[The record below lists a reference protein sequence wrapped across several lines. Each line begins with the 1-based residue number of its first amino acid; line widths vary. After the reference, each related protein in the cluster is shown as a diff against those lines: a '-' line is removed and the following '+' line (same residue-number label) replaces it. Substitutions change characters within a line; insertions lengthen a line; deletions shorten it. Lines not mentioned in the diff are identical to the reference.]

1 MEVRRP
7 TRIFGV
13 AAGAIALIIAAYQ
26 AAGEA
31 QDRRRYQPPGRLVD
45 VGGRRLHIR
54 CVGDGSPTVV
64 IIPALGAYSAA
75 WLEVQD
81 ALATHTKVCVYDR
94 PGLGWSDPVAAWPSA
109 AGMARDLHGLL
120 EAPDIEPPFA
130 LAGHSMGG
138 LEAVLTLR
146 AVISNGDFDE
156 YWRLHLAREH
166 QRLCPGTAQG
176 QYTFSA

>member
-1 MEVRRP
+1 VEVRRP

-13 AAGAIALIIAAYQ
+13 AAGALALIIAAYQ

-31 QDRRRYQPPGRLVD
+31 RDRRRYQPPGRLVD

-94 PGLGWSDPVAAWPSA
+94 PGLGFPVKSTCRSP
-109 AGMARDLHGLL
+109 
-120 EAPDIEPPFA
+120 
-130 LAGHSMGG
+130 GH
-138 LEAVLTLR
+138 
-146 AVISNGDFDE
+146 
-156 YWRLHLAREH
+156 
-166 QRLCPGTAQG
+166 
-176 QYTFSA
+176 